1 MQNFK
6 KRSKTFN
13 IKIFLNYETQILR
26 LNFKYQIFNP
36 PAISPT
42 HPKPL
47 QQKKILSKT
56 SQAPTQSSHYQ
67 PENNLTKQV
76 DSKCCLKLS
85 KDNQ

>member
-47 QQKKILSKT
+47 QPKKYYPKSAMHQPNPPITNQKIAWKKTGGLEMLS
-56 SQAPTQSSHYQ
+56 
-67 PENNLTKQV
+67 EGN
-76 DSKCCLKLS
+76 
-85 KDNQ
+85 